1 MDFVNVKINDKT
13 YVYKKGTT
21 IEEVS
26 RQFSINYKYPIL
38 ISYVDN
44 RLVELNKV
52 LEKDCSL
59 SFIDCSSRTG
69 SRIYVKGLIFL
80 LMCAIKELYGYNY
93 SFKVC
98 HSIDKGVRIRCLFDL
113 TEEKLEEIKNKMIE
127 LVNLNL
133 PIKKCIVKRKE
144 AINYFKQT
152 TNTSVANNYYYTTSN
167 YVTLYKLNNMYG
179 YFYSQMPINTRVFK
193 SFTLKYLGN
202 NEFVLQYPTLNGE
215 IPSYVEH
222 KKITE
227 AFNKNYKSAKKLNI
241 FTSSDINRII
251 AEGKINDIITLN
263 EVIANNELLDLA
275 RQIAEQ
281 SSRVKVV
288 LIAGPSSS
296 GKTTTS
302 RKLSMFLNTFGLN
315 PKPISLDDY
324 FLPREETP
332 KLPNGDYDF
341 ESLRAIDIDLF
352 NNQLKKLL
360 NNEEVIIPTFNFKT
374 GIPDIPEFNKSLKLN
389 DNDIIIIEGLH
400 CLNEEL
406 TKSIPKE
413 NKYKVYVSPLTD
425 LNVDNYNMVST
436 SDNRLLRRMVRD
448 NRTRGYS
455 AEYTIKTWS
464 RVRDG
469 EEKYIF
475 PYQEEADFV
484 VNSALI
490 YEIGA
495 LRQYAEP
502 LLYNIDINSPY
513 YEEARRL
520 LRFLN
525 MFLVVP
531 TENIPKESILREFIG
546 GSYFE

>member
-80 LMCAIKELYGYNY
+80 LMCAIKEFYGYNY

-374 GIPDIPEFNKSLKLN
+374 GIPEFNKSLKLN

>member
-13 YVYKKGTT
+13 YIYKKGTT

-113 TEEKLEEIKNKMIE
+113 TEEKLEEINNKMIE

-193 SFTLKYLGN
+193 AFTLKYLGN

-341 ESLRAIDIDLF
+341 ESLRSIDIDLF

-374 GIPDIPEFNKSLKLN
+374 GIPEFNKSLKLN

-469 EEKYIF
+469 EEKYVF

>member
-179 YFYSQMPINTRVFK
+179 YFYSQMPINTKVFK
-193 SFTLKYLGN
+193 SFALKYLGN

-215 IPSYVEH
+215 IPSYIEH

-374 GIPDIPEFNKSLKLN
+374 GIPEFNKSLKLN

-469 EEKYIF
+469 EEKYVF

-546 GSYFE
+546 GSYF

>member
-13 YVYKKGTT
+13 YVYKKGTI

-113 TEEKLEEIKNKMIE
+113 TEEKLEEINNKMIE

-288 LIAGPSSS
+288 LITGPSSS

-374 GIPDIPEFNKSLKLN
+374 GIPEFNKSLKLN

-469 EEKYIF
+469 EEKYVF

>member
-227 AFNKNYKSAKKLNI
+227 AFNKNYTSAKKLNI

-374 GIPDIPEFNKSLKLN
+374 GIPEFNKSLKLN

>member
-26 RQFSINYKYPIL
+26 RQFGINYKYPIL

-44 RLVELNKV
+44 RLVELNKA

-133 PIKKCIVKRKE
+133 PIKKCIVKIKE

-179 YFYSQMPINTRVFK
+179 YFYSQMPINTKVFK

-374 GIPDIPEFNKSLKLN
+374 GIPEFNKSLKLN

-469 EEKYIF
+469 EEKYVF

>member
-113 TEEKLEEIKNKMIE
+113 TEEKLEEINNKMIE

-374 GIPDIPEFNKSLKLN
+374 GIPEFNKSLKLN

-469 EEKYIF
+469 EEKYVF

>member
-13 YVYKKGTT
+13 YIYKKGTT

-179 YFYSQMPINTRVFK
+179 YFYSQMPINTKVFK
-193 SFTLKYLGN
+193 SFALKYLGN

-215 IPSYVEH
+215 IPSYIEH

-341 ESLRAIDIDLF
+341 ESLRSIDIDLF

-374 GIPDIPEFNKSLKLN
+374 GIPEFNKSLKLN

>member
-13 YVYKKGTT
+13 YVYKKGTI

-113 TEEKLEEIKNKMIE
+113 TEEKLEEINNKMIE

-374 GIPDIPEFNKSLKLN
+374 GIPEFNKSLKLN

-413 NKYKVYVSPLTD
+413 NKFKVYVSPLTD

-469 EEKYIF
+469 EEKYVF

>member
-179 YFYSQMPINTRVFK
+179 YFYSQMPINTKVFK
-193 SFTLKYLGN
+193 SFALKYLGN

-215 IPSYVEH
+215 IPSYIEH

-374 GIPDIPEFNKSLKLN
+374 GIPEFNKSLKLN

-413 NKYKVYVSPLTD
+413 NKFKVYVSPLTD

>member
-144 AINYFKQT
+144 AINYFKLT
-152 TNTSVANNYYYTTSN
+152 SNTSVANNYYYTTSN

-374 GIPDIPEFNKSLKLN
+374 GIPEFNKSLKLN

-469 EEKYIF
+469 EEKYVF

>member
-13 YVYKKGTT
+13 YIYKKGTT

-179 YFYSQMPINTRVFK
+179 YFYSQMPINTKVFK
-193 SFTLKYLGN
+193 SFALKYLGN

-215 IPSYVEH
+215 IPSYIEH

-374 GIPDIPEFNKSLKLN
+374 GIPEFNKSLKLN

-413 NKYKVYVSPLTD
+413 NKFKVYVSPLTD

>member
-179 YFYSQMPINTRVFK
+179 YFYSQMPINTKVFK
-193 SFTLKYLGN
+193 SFALKYLGN

-215 IPSYVEH
+215 IPSYIEH

-251 AEGKINDIITLN
+251 VEGKINDIITLN

-374 GIPDIPEFNKSLKLN
+374 GIPEFNKSLKLN

-469 EEKYIF
+469 EEKYVF

>member
-13 YVYKKGTT
+13 YIYKKGTT

-113 TEEKLEEIKNKMIE
+113 TEEKLEEINNKMIE

-152 TNTSVANNYYYTTSN
+152 TNTSVANNYYYTSSN

-215 IPSYVEH
+215 IPSYIEH

-341 ESLRAIDIDLF
+341 ESLRSIDIDLF

-374 GIPDIPEFNKSLKLN
+374 GIPEFNKSLKLN

-469 EEKYIF
+469 EEKYVF

>member
-13 YVYKKGTT
+13 YVYKKGTI

-179 YFYSQMPINTRVFK
+179 YFYSQMPINTKVFK
-193 SFTLKYLGN
+193 SFALKYLGN

-215 IPSYVEH
+215 IPSYIEH

-374 GIPDIPEFNKSLKLN
+374 GIPEFNKSLKLN

-413 NKYKVYVSPLTD
+413 NKFKVYVSPLTD

>member
-374 GIPDIPEFNKSLKLN
+374 GIPEFNKSLNLN

-469 EEKYIF
+469 EEKYVF

>member
-341 ESLRAIDIDLF
+341 ESIRAIDIDKF
-352 NNQLKKLL
+352 NEDLIKLL
-360 NNEEVIIPTFNFKT
+360 NGVKVNIPTFNFIT
-374 GIPDIPEFNKSLKLN
+374 GKREYKKNYLQLSED
-389 DNDIIIIEGLH
+389 DIIIIEGLH
-400 CLNEEL
+400 ALNDEL
-406 TKSIPKE
+406 TKEIDDSLKFKI
-413 NKYKVYVSPLTD
+413 YISPLTQ
-425 LNVDNYNMVST
+425 LNIDNHNRVHT
-436 SDNRLLRRMVRD
+436 SDTRRLRRIVRD
-448 NRTRGYS
+448 NKYRGYNAS
-455 AEYTIKTWS
+455 DTLKSWGNIL
-464 RVRDG
+464 DG
-469 EEKYIF
+469 EEKYVF
-475 PYQEEADFV
+475 PYQDKADV
-484 VNSALI
+484 IINSALI
-490 YEIGA
+490 YELGV
-495 LRQYAEP
+495 LKTYAEP
-502 LLYNIDINSPY
+502 LLFSVHEDDEVYPEAIRLINF
-513 YEEARRL
+513 
-520 LRFLN
+520 LRNFL
-525 MFLVVP
+525 P
-531 TENIPKESILREFIG
+531 IPSDDIPKESLLREFIG
-546 GSYFE
+546 GSIFN

>member
-179 YFYSQMPINTRVFK
+179 YFYSQMPINTKVFK
-193 SFTLKYLGN
+193 SFALKYLGN

-215 IPSYVEH
+215 IPSYIEH

-374 GIPDIPEFNKSLKLN
+374 GIPEFNKSLKLN

>member
-13 YVYKKGTT
+13 YVYKKGTI

-144 AINYFKQT
+144 AINYFKHT

-374 GIPDIPEFNKSLKLN
+374 GIPEFNKSLKLN

-469 EEKYIF
+469 EEKYVF

>member
-1 MDFVNVKINDKT
+1 MDFLNIKIKDKT
-13 YVYKKGTT
+13 YLYKKGTT
-21 IEEVS
+21 IEEIS
-26 RQFSINYKYPIL
+26 KQFNINYKYPIL

-44 RLVELNKV
+44 RLVELNKT
-52 LEKDCSL
+52 LEKDCVL
-59 SFIDCSSRTG
+59 SFVDCTSRIG
-69 SRIYVKGLIFL
+69 SRIYLKGLIFL

-98 HSIDKGVRIRCLFDL
+98 HSIDKGTRIRCLFDL
-113 TEEKLEEIKNKMIE
+113 TEEKLEEIKSKMRE
-127 LVNLNL
+127 LVNSNL
-133 PIKKCIVKRKE
+133 PIEKCIVKRKE

-152 TNTSVANNYYYTTSN
+152 TNTSVAANYYYTTSN
-167 YVTLYKLNNMYG
+167 YVTLYKLSKMYG
-179 YFYSQMPINTRVFK
+179 YFYSQMPVNTSVFT
-193 SFTLKYLGN
+193 SFDLKYLGN
-202 NEFVLQYPTLNGE
+202 NEFVLQYPTSDGE

-241 FTSSDINRII
+241 FTSSDINKII

-275 RQIAEQ
+275 SQIAEKKDK
-281 SSRVKVV
+281 VKVV

-315 PKPISLDDY
+315 PKPLSLDDY
-324 FLPREETP
+324 FLPREKTP

-352 NNQLKKLL
+352 NNQLRKLL
-360 NNEEVIIPTFNFKT
+360 NNDEVTIPTFNFKT
-374 GIPDIPEFNKSLKLN
+374 GIPEFNKSLKLN
-389 DNDIIIIEGLH
+389 ENDIIIIEGLH

-406 TKSIPKE
+406 TKSIPRE

-425 LNVDNYNMVST
+425 LNIDDYNMVST
-436 SDNRLLRRMVRD
+436 SDNRLLRRIVRD
-448 NRTRGYS
+448 NRTRGYT
-455 AEYTIKTWS
+455 ACHTIKTWD

-484 VNSALI
+484 FNSALI

>member
-13 YVYKKGTT
+13 YIYKKGTT

-113 TEEKLEEIKNKMIE
+113 TEEKLEEINNKMIE

-341 ESLRAIDIDLF
+341 ESLRSIDIDLF

-374 GIPDIPEFNKSLKLN
+374 GIPEFNKSLKLN

-469 EEKYIF
+469 EEKYVF

>member
-13 YVYKKGTT
+13 YIYKKGTT

-275 RQIAEQ
+275 RQIAKQ

-374 GIPDIPEFNKSLKLN
+374 GIPEFNKSLKLN

-469 EEKYIF
+469 EEKYVF

>member
-179 YFYSQMPINTRVFK
+179 YFYSQMPINTKVFK
-193 SFTLKYLGN
+193 SFALKYLGN

-215 IPSYVEH
+215 IPSYIEH

-374 GIPDIPEFNKSLKLN
+374 GIPEFNKSLKLN

-425 LNVDNYNMVST
+425 LNVDNYNVVST

>member
-13 YVYKKGTT
+13 YIYKKGTT

-113 TEEKLEEIKNKMIE
+113 TEEKLEEINNKMIE

-360 NNEEVIIPTFNFKT
+360 NNEEVIIPMFNFKT
-374 GIPDIPEFNKSLKLN
+374 GIPEFNKSLKLN

-469 EEKYIF
+469 EEKYVF

>member
-13 YVYKKGTT
+13 YIYKKGTT

-113 TEEKLEEIKNKMIE
+113 TEEKLEEINNKMIE

-152 TNTSVANNYYYTTSN
+152 TNTSVANNYYYTSSN

-341 ESLRAIDIDLF
+341 ESLRSIDIDLF

-374 GIPDIPEFNKSLKLN
+374 GIPEFNKSLKLN

-469 EEKYIF
+469 EEKYVF

>member
-1 MDFVNVKINDKT
+1 MLGGDKMLTNRQNEILKIIVLEYIKLAKPVSSNLICDELNCSSATVRSEMASLEELGLLEKT
-13 YVYKKGTT
+13 HTSSGRVPSEAGYRY
-21 IEEVS
+21 
-26 RQFSINYKYPIL
+26 
-38 ISYVDN
+38 YVDN
-44 RLVELNKV
+44 LMELKKMSAEDMLKLQIIFKNNQLELDDCIKKSLEIISDITSYASVKLGKTSHDNRL
-52 LEKDCSL
+52 
-59 SFIDCSSRTG
+59 
-69 SRIYVKGLIFL
+69 
-80 LMCAIKELYGYNY
+80 KEIQTVPLDNDQMI
-93 SFKVC
+93 V
-98 HSIDKGVRIRCLFDL
+98 IVITDKG
-113 TEEKLEEIKNKMIE
+113 
-127 LVNLNL
+127 
-133 PIKKCIVKRKE
+133 
-144 AINYFKQT
+144 
-152 TNTSVANNYYYTTSN
+152 
-167 YVTLYKLNNMYG
+167 
-179 YFYSQMPINTRVFK
+179 
-193 SFTLKYLGN
+193 
-202 NEFVLQYPTLNGE
+202 
-215 IPSYVEH
+215 YVEH

-241 FTSSDINRII
+241 FTSSDINKII

-275 RQIAEQ
+275 SQIAEKKDK
-281 SSRVKVV
+281 VKVV

-315 PKPISLDDY
+315 PKPLSLDDY
-324 FLPREETP
+324 FLPREKTP

-352 NNQLKKLL
+352 NNQLRKLL

-374 GIPDIPEFNKSLKLN
+374 GIPEFNKSLKLN
-389 DNDIIIIEGLH
+389 ENDIIIIEGLH

-406 TKSIPKE
+406 TKSIPRE

-425 LNVDNYNMVST
+425 LNIDDYNMVST
-436 SDNRLLRRMVRD
+436 SDNRLLRRIVRD
-448 NRTRGYS
+448 NRTRGYT
-455 AEYTIKTWS
+455 ACHTIKTWD

-484 VNSALI
+484 FNSALI

>member
-13 YVYKKGTT
+13 YVYKKGTI

-179 YFYSQMPINTRVFK
+179 YFYSQMPINTKVFK
-193 SFTLKYLGN
+193 SFALKYLGN

-374 GIPDIPEFNKSLKLN
+374 GIPEFNKSLKLN

-469 EEKYIF
+469 EEKYVF

>member
-13 YVYKKGTT
+13 YIYKKGTT

-59 SFIDCSSRTG
+59 SFIDCSSITG

-179 YFYSQMPINTRVFK
+179 YFYSQMPINTKVFK
-193 SFTLKYLGN
+193 SFALKYLGN

-215 IPSYVEH
+215 IPSYIEH

-374 GIPDIPEFNKSLKLN
+374 GIPEFNKSLKLN

-469 EEKYIF
+469 EEKYVF

>member
-69 SRIYVKGLIFL
+69 LRIYVKGLIFL

-179 YFYSQMPINTRVFK
+179 YFYSQMPINTKVFK
-193 SFTLKYLGN
+193 SFALKYLGN

-215 IPSYVEH
+215 IPSYIEH

-341 ESLRAIDIDLF
+341 ESLRSIDIDLF

-374 GIPDIPEFNKSLKLN
+374 GIREFNKSLKLN

-469 EEKYIF
+469 EEKYVF

>member
-13 YVYKKGTT
+13 YVYKKGTI

-133 PIKKCIVKRKE
+133 PIKKCIVKIKE

-179 YFYSQMPINTRVFK
+179 YFYSQMPINTKVFK
-193 SFTLKYLGN
+193 SFALKYLGN

-215 IPSYVEH
+215 IPSYIEH

-374 GIPDIPEFNKSLKLN
+374 GIPEFNKSLKLN

-469 EEKYIF
+469 EEKYVF

>member
-179 YFYSQMPINTRVFK
+179 YFYSQMPINTKVFK
-193 SFTLKYLGN
+193 SFALKYLGN

-215 IPSYVEH
+215 IPSYIEH

-360 NNEEVIIPTFNFKT
+360 NNEEVIIPMFNFKT
-374 GIPDIPEFNKSLKLN
+374 GIPEFNKSLKLN

-469 EEKYIF
+469 EEKYVF

>member
-193 SFTLKYLGN
+193 SFTLKYLEN

-374 GIPDIPEFNKSLKLN
+374 GIPEFNKSLKLN

>member
-13 YVYKKGTT
+13 YIYKKGTT

-113 TEEKLEEIKNKMIE
+113 TEEKLEEINNKMIE

-324 FLPREETP
+324 FLLREETP

-374 GIPDIPEFNKSLKLN
+374 GIPEFNKSLKLN

>member
-13 YVYKKGTT
+13 YIYKKGTT

-332 KLPNGDYDF
+332 KLPNGYYDF

-374 GIPDIPEFNKSLKLN
+374 GIPEFNKSLKLN

-469 EEKYIF
+469 EEKYVF

>member
-179 YFYSQMPINTRVFK
+179 YFYSQMPINTKVFK
-193 SFTLKYLGN
+193 SFALKYLGN

-215 IPSYVEH
+215 IPSYIEH

-341 ESLRAIDIDLF
+341 ESLRSIDIDLF

-374 GIPDIPEFNKSLKLN
+374 GIPEFNKSLKLN

-469 EEKYIF
+469 EEKYVF

>member
-13 YVYKKGTT
+13 YVYKKGTI

-133 PIKKCIVKRKE
+133 PIKKCIVKIKE

-374 GIPDIPEFNKSLKLN
+374 GIPEFNKSLKLN

-469 EEKYIF
+469 EEKYVF

>member
-179 YFYSQMPINTRVFK
+179 YFYSQMPINTKVFK
-193 SFTLKYLGN
+193 SFALKYLGN

-215 IPSYVEH
+215 IPSYIEH

-374 GIPDIPEFNKSLKLN
+374 GIPEFNKSLKLN

-469 EEKYIF
+469 EEKYVF

>member
-179 YFYSQMPINTRVFK
+179 YFYSQMPINTKVFR
-193 SFTLKYLGN
+193 SFALKYLGN

-215 IPSYVEH
+215 IPSYIEH

-341 ESLRAIDIDLF
+341 ESLRSIDIDLF

-374 GIPDIPEFNKSLKLN
+374 GIPEFNKSLKLN

-469 EEKYIF
+469 EEKYVF

>member
-13 YVYKKGTT
+13 FVYYKGTT

-179 YFYSQMPINTRVFK
+179 YFYSQMPINTKVFK
-193 SFTLKYLGN
+193 SFALKYLGN

-215 IPSYVEH
+215 IPSYIEH

-251 AEGKINDIITLN
+251 AKGKINDIITLN

-374 GIPDIPEFNKSLKLN
+374 GIPEFNKSLKLN

-413 NKYKVYVSPLTD
+413 NKFKVYVSPLTD